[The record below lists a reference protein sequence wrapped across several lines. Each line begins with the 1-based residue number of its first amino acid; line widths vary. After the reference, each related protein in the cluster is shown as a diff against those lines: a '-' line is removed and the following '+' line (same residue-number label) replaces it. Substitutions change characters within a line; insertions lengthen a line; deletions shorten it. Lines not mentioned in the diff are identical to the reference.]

1 MLFKYKLMLN
11 LALMVLFVGSIIGT
25 GWYAYRYA
33 YLQGKEAGYNKAGIE
48 CSEARVRFEAE
59 RQEFNKK
66 IFEKIDQLYALSK
79 DLAQAH
85 SIKQQEIKNDIERL
99 RKSAMNKELVIIK
112 DGKCILSKDF
122 MDTYN
127 AIISKGNS

>member
-11 LALMVLFVGSIIGT
+11 LALMTIFLGSLVGG

-48 CSEARVRFEAE
+48 CSQARLVFEAE

-79 DLAQAH
+79 ELAEAH
-85 SIKQQEIKNDIERL
+85 SIKQQEIKDDIEKL
-99 RKSAMNKELVIIK
+99 RRSAMNKELVVIK
-112 DGKCILSKDF
+112 DGKCTLSKDF